1 MYYGYVMQIKI
12 IKTTT
17 VVAFAVMLVL
27 LGLFFVNKNFVN
39 AQSTQSGS
47 LGLEGVVPGKAPTQ
61 PAQIS
66 FPTNGQ
72 TFSALP
78 ITVTGIC
85 PDNTL
90 VRLYKNNVFSGSAQ
104 CTNGNFSILTDLF
117 TGRND
122 LVAKVF
128 DELEQQGP
136 DSAVVSVTFTD
147 PTNAA
152 GIRVSV
158 TSIYAKRGANPGSVL
173 TWPLTI
179 SGGTAPFAV
188 SVDWG
193 DKTPPDLISRQFA
206 GDFTVQHTYNSA
218 GVYNIVVKVT
228 DNKGVT
234 SFLQIV
240 GIGNGK
246 VQGLEKTNQSA
257 EGTTGTVRVIVWWP
271 LALLIPFIII
281 TFWLGKRHQVSVIRR
296 KINEGKRPF

>member
-1 MYYGYVMQIKI
+1 MTIKKWSI
-12 IKTTT
+12 ITLFL
-17 VVAFAVMLVL
+17 VVAFSFCSFGYFKVYGA
-27 LGLFFVNKNFVN
+27 
-39 AQSTQSGS
+39 TESGS
-47 LGLEGVVPGKAPTQ
+47 LGFEGTVQGKAPTQ

-66 FPTNGQ
+66 FPTPGQ
-72 TFSALP
+72 TFNNLP

-85 PDNTL
+85 PNNTL

-104 CTNGNFSILTDLF
+104 CTGGNFSILTDLF
-117 TGRND
+117 SGRND

-128 DELEQQGP
+128 DDLEQQGP
-136 DSAVVSVTFTD
+136 DSNVVSVNFTD
-147 PTNAA
+147 PVNEA

-158 TSIYAKRGANPGSVL
+158 TSVYAKRGANPGSVL

-193 DKTPPDLISRQFA
+193 DKSAPDLISRQFP
-206 GDFTVQHTYNSA
+206 GDFTVQHTYDSA

-228 DNKGVT
+228 DNRGVS
-234 SFLQIV
+234 SFLQVV

-246 VQGLEKTNQSA
+246 VQGVEKTNQNADGSS
-257 EGTTGTVRVIVWWP
+257 TTVRVIIWWP

>member
-1 MYYGYVMQIKI
+1 MKLAWR
-12 IKTTT
+12 KLA
-17 VVAFAVMLVL
+17 VAVL
-27 LGLFFVNKNFVN
+27 LLASTAAVLAFPVTQIY

-47 LGLEGVVPGKAPTQ
+47 LGLEGTVPGKAPTQ
-61 PAQIS
+61 AAVIS

-72 TFSALP
+72 NFSALP

-85 PDNTL
+85 PNGVL
-90 VRLYKNNVFSGSAQ
+90 VRLYKNNVFSGAAV

-128 DELEQQGP
+128 DDLEQQGP
-136 DSAVVSVTFTD
+136 DSNVVSVDFND
-147 PTNAA
+147 PNNTS

-158 TSIYAKRGANPGSVL
+158 TSVYAKRGANPGSVL

-179 SGGTAPFAV
+179 SGGTGPFAV

-193 DKTPPDLISRQFA
+193 DKSSPDLISREFA
-206 GDFTVQHTYNSA
+206 GDFTVQHTYNAA
-218 GVYNIVVKVT
+218 GVYNIIVKVT
-228 DNKGVT
+228 DKNNT
-234 SFLQIV
+234 NSFLQLV

-246 VQGLEKTNQSA
+246 VQGAEQTNTDGD
-257 EGTTGTVRVIVWWP
+257 GTNTIRIVVWWP

-281 TFWLGKRHQVSVIRR
+281 TFWLGKRHQVAVIRK
-296 KINEGKRPF
+296 KINKGERPF